1 MKKQILI
8 AGALT
13 ISVIAFGQKREIRKA
28 ERAFNDK
35 NYTEA
40 ISELKQAE
48 ASLASADEDEKAQYY
63 LVKAEV
69 YTASAG
75 DDLNKMKMASEAYQ
89 KAVEM
94 GAKNDEGKRM
104 DALQQNLRAAL
115 VNSAIKDQNS
125 QNFELASDKLY
136 NSYMV
141 SKKDT
146 SDLYYAASN
155 AVNAKNY
162 DKALKYYQNLL
173 DMGYNGASKEF
184 VATNKE
190 TGEEKTFASKSE
202 RDLMI
207 KAGEFIKPVERMTQS
222 KKGDILRN
230 MTLIY
235 IENGEDEKASKL
247 MSNARKENPDDT
259 SLMRAEANMAYKMG
273 NKQLYSELMQNIA
286 ESDPDNPEVF
296 YNLAVSN
303 AEIGETE
310 KAIEY
315 YNKAIELKPDY
326 ASALINLAVLKLSK
340 EEDIVNEMNSLG
352 MSKADAEKYE
362 QLKEKRQQMYKDVI
376 PDLEKAKK
384 LRPKDP
390 EIVRTLMNI
399 YGQVG
404 EDAKY
409 KELKA
414 TLAELEGN

>member
-1 MKKQILI
+1 MKKQILV

-28 ERAFNDK
+28 ERAFEDK

-40 ISELKQAE
+40 IAELKQAE
-48 ASLASADEDEKAQYY
+48 ASLANADEEEKAQYY
-63 LVKAEV
+63 LVKSEV

-75 DDLNKMKMASEAYQ
+75 DDIAKMKTASEAYQ
-89 KAVEM
+89 KAVEL
-94 GAKNDEGKRM
+94 GARTEEEGRM
-104 DALQQNLRAAL
+104 SALQQNLRAAL

-125 QNFELASDKLY
+125 QNFEMASDKLY

-155 AVNAKNY
+155 AVNAKKF

-173 DMGYNGASKEF
+173 DMGYDGASKEY

-190 TGEEKTFASKSE
+190 TGEEKTFSSKSE

-207 KAGEFIKPVERMTQS
+207 KAGDFIKPVERMTQS
-222 KKGDILRN
+222 KKGEVLRN

-235 IENGEDEKASKL
+235 IDKGEDEKASKL

-273 NKQLYSELMQNIA
+273 DKQLYSELMQNIA

-315 YNKAIELKPDY
+315 YNRAIELKPDY
-326 ASALINLAVLKLSK
+326 ASALINLAVLKLS
-340 EEDIVNEMNSLG
+340 EEESIVSEMNNLG
-352 MSKADAEKYE
+352 TSRADNAKYE
-362 QLKEKRQQMYKDVI
+362 KLKEKRQQMYADVV
-376 PDLEKAKK
+376 PTLEKAKE
-384 LRPKDP
+384 LRPNDP
-390 EIVRTLMNI
+390 EIIRTLMNI
-399 YGQVG
+399 YSQLG
-404 EDAKY
+404 EDAKF
-409 KELKA
+409 KELKSR
-414 TLAELEGN
+414 LAELEGN

>member
-1 MKKQILI
+1 MKKQILV

-28 ERAFNDK
+28 ERAFEDK

-40 ISELKQAE
+40 IAELKQAE
-48 ASLASADEDEKAQYY
+48 ASLANADEEEKAQYY
-63 LVKAEV
+63 LVKSEV

-75 DDLNKMKMASEAYQ
+75 DDIAKMKTASEAYQ
-89 KAVEM
+89 KAVEL
-94 GAKNDEGKRM
+94 GAKTEEEGRM
-104 DALQQNLRAAL
+104 SALQQNLRAAL

-125 QNFELASDKLY
+125 QNFEMASDKLY

-155 AVNAKNY
+155 AVNAKKF

-173 DMGYNGASKEF
+173 DMGYDGASKEY

-190 TGEEKTFASKSE
+190 TGEEKTFSSKSE

-207 KAGEFIKPVERMTQS
+207 KAGDFIKPVERMTQS
-222 KKGDILRN
+222 KKGEVLRN

-235 IENGEDEKASKL
+235 IDKGEDEKASKL

-273 NKQLYSELMQNIA
+273 DKQLYSELMQNIA

-315 YNKAIELKPDY
+315 YNRAIELKPDY
-326 ASALINLAVLKLSK
+326 ASALINLAVLKLS
-340 EEDIVNEMNSLG
+340 EEESIVSEMNNLG
-352 MSKADAEKYE
+352 TSRADNAKYE
-362 QLKEKRQQMYKDVI
+362 KLKEKRQQMYADVV
-376 PDLEKAKK
+376 PTLEKAKE
-384 LRPKDP
+384 LRPNDP
-390 EIVRTLMNI
+390 EIIRTLMNI
-399 YGQVG
+399 YSQLG
-404 EDAKY
+404 EDAKF
-409 KELKA
+409 KELKSR
-414 TLAELEGN
+414 LAELEGN

>member
-1 MKKQILI
+1 MKKQILV

-28 ERAFNDK
+28 ERAFEDK

-40 ISELKQAE
+40 IAELKQAE
-48 ASLASADEDEKAQYY
+48 ASLANADEEEKAQYY
-63 LVKAEV
+63 LVKSEV

-75 DDLNKMKMASEAYQ
+75 DDIAKMKTASEAYQ
-89 KAVEM
+89 KAVEL
-94 GAKNDEGKRM
+94 GARTEEERRM
-104 DALQQNLRAAL
+104 SALQQNLRAAL

-125 QNFELASDKLY
+125 QNFEMASDKLY

-155 AVNAKNY
+155 AVNAKKF

-173 DMGYNGASKEF
+173 DMGYDGASKEF

-190 TGEEKTFASKSE
+190 TGEEKTFSSKSE

-207 KAGEFIKPVERMTQS
+207 KAGDFIKPVERMTQS
-222 KKGDILRN
+222 KKGEVLRN

-235 IENGEDEKASKL
+235 IDNGEDEKASKL

-273 NKQLYSELMQNIA
+273 DKQLYSELMQNIA

-315 YNKAIELKPDY
+315 YNRAIELKPDY
-326 ASALINLAVLKLSK
+326 ASALINLAVLKLS
-340 EEDIVNEMNSLG
+340 EEESIVSEMNNLG
-352 MSKADAEKYE
+352 TSSADNAKYE
-362 QLKEKRQQMYKDVI
+362 KLKEKRQQMYADVV
-376 PDLEKAKK
+376 PTLEKAKE
-384 LRPKDP
+384 LRPDDP
-390 EIVRTLMNI
+390 EIIRTLMNI
-399 YGQVG
+399 YSQLGK
-404 EDAKY
+404 DAKF
-409 KELKA
+409 KELKSR
-414 TLAELEGN
+414 LAELEGN